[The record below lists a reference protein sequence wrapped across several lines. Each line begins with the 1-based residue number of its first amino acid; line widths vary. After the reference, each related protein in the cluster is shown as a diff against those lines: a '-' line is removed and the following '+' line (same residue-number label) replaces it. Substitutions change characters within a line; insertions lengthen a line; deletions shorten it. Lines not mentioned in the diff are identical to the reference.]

1 MGHNPRRFLLIVT
14 LLVFAALL
22 FPPTLSAQRGALT
35 RSENLGQLVGRASL
49 IVHGRVLSARVEPH
63 AQYKNLST
71 VVVTLRV
78 DETLKGAPTATLTF
92 RQFIWDLRDRLDAA
106 AYGKGQELLLL
117 LNPETPLG
125 LRSPTGLEQGRF
137 RILRNASGQRIAVN
151 GHGNAGL
158 FRELTPQLRAKGVQL
173 SARLQSTIEQ
183 PARAPVMLDDL
194 RELIRVLAAER

>member
-1 MGHNPRRFLLIVT
+1 MGNNSGRPSCLLA

-22 FPPTLSAQRGALT
+22 FPPALSAQRGALT
-35 RSENLGQLVGRASL
+35 RPENLDQLVGRASL

-63 AQYKNLST
+63 PQYVNIST

-78 DETLKGAPTATLTF
+78 DETLKGAPAATLAF
-92 RQFIWDLRDRLDAA
+92 RQFIWGLRDRLDAA
-106 AYGKGQELLLL
+106 GYRKGLELVLL
-117 LNPETPLG
+117 LNPETRLG

-137 RILRNASGQRIAVN
+137 RILRDPAGRSVALN
-151 GHGNAGL
+151 GRRNAGL
-158 FRELTPQLRAKGVQL
+158 FSALAPQLSAKGVRL

-183 PARAPVMLDDL
+183 PAPGPLALDDL

>member
-1 MGHNPRRFLLIVT
+1 MGNNPDRPFCILA

-22 FPPTLSAQRGALT
+22 FPPALSAQRGALT
-35 RSENLGQLVGRASL
+35 RAENLDQLVGRASL

-63 AQYKNLST
+63 PQYANLST

-78 DETLKGAPTATLTF
+78 DETLKGAPVSSFTF

-106 AYGKGQELLLL
+106 GYRKGLELVLL
-117 LNPETPLG
+117 LNPETRLG

-137 RILRNASGQRIAVN
+137 RILRDPAGQSAALN
-151 GHGNAGL
+151 GRGNAGL
-158 FRELTPQLRAKGVQL
+158 FAALAPQLEAKGVRL
-173 SARLQSTIEQ
+173 SARLQAAIQQ
-183 PARAPVMLDDL
+183 PRPRALALEDL